1 MIRRRTRRVL
11 AIGLAL
17 AGFLGA
23 SLAEAQTFG
32 RVKFIVKTPDGQP
45 AQGVKITVTCRDRGS
60 YQQELKTNKKGEAV
74 LSVVDATKRY
84 QLRLEHEGYPPIE
97 DEVKPE
103 LRGTSTHEVVLV
115 PTAAPPPPAAGGTL
129 TAAQEAFNAGVKAAQ
144 ADDLET
150 AKAKFQEAI
159 ERDAK
164 LAPPHVALAGVY
176 LEEKDPE
183 AAIRHAN
190 RVLELQPRNT
200 RAYRILYEAHTDL
213 GNQKEA
219 KEALAALSEFDEGGD
234 TAAVVFNEGVAAY
247 RVGDNETAKTN
258 FERAL
263 ELQNDLTAAMSALA
277 LLYLKEGR
285 FAESAEMAERFLALQ
300 PSDAKVLQMRWE
312 AYRGLGDPAKEKE
325 AFDALAAVDTG
336 VLATEFFNTGAQ
348 LFEGGNVQGAR
359 ENFER
364 VLALDPE
371 HPRAHYQLAL
381 CLVNS
386 GEKAAAREHF
396 QKFLELAP
404 DDPEAAAAKEM
415 LGYLK

>member
-1 MIRRRTRRVL
+1 MIRRRTRKVL

-17 AGFLGA
+17 AGVFGA
-23 SLAEAQTFG
+23 SFAEAQTFG

-45 AQGVKITVTCRDRGS
+45 AQGVKIAVTCRERDS
-60 YQQELKTNKKGEAV
+60 YQQKLKTNKKGEAV

-103 LRGTSTHEVVLV
+103 LRGTHTHEVVLV
-115 PTAAPPPPAAGGTL
+115 PRQAPPPTAAKGTL
-129 TAAQEAFNAGVKAAQ
+129 TPAQEAFNDGVKAAQ
-144 ADDLET
+144 ANDLAT
-150 AKAKFQEAI
+150 AKVKFQEAI

-164 LAPPHVALAGVY
+164 LVPPHVALAGVY
-176 LEEKDPE
+176 LEEKDPA

-190 RVLELQPRNT
+190 RVLELEPQNT

-219 KEALAALSEFDEGGD
+219 KEALAALSELDAGGD
-234 TAAVVFNEGVAAY
+234 TAAVVLNEGVAAY
-247 RVGDNETAKTN
+247 RVGDHETAKAN
-258 FERAL
+258 FEKAL
-263 ELQNDLTAAMSALA
+263 GLQSDLASAMSALA
-277 LLYLKEGR
+277 LIYLKEGR
-285 FAESAEMAERFLALQ
+285 FAESVEMAERFLALQ
-300 PSDAKVLQMRWE
+300 PADPKVLQLRWE

-336 VLATEFFNTGAQ
+336 VLATELFNAGAE
-348 LFEGGNVQGAR
+348 LFQGGNVQGAR

-364 VLALDPE
+364 VLALDSD
-371 HPRAHYQLAL
+371 HARAHYQLAI

-386 GEKAAAREHF
+386 GETDAAREHF

-404 DDPEAAAAKEM
+404 EDPEAASAKEM
-415 LGYLK
+415 LSYLQ